1 MWHSSEQLE
10 RKTSRSCSGTSTEL
24 QMRAP
29 GGDPNLDRC
38 CGLSMP
44 ERELGSSSGHGPGS
58 KTPIF
63 VVVVVKVLSSCHC
76 VSVSPKLIPCTA
88 HSSARVRDDRS

>member
-1 MWHSSEQLE
+1 MGHPQS
-10 RKTSRSCSGTSTEL
+10 L
-24 QMRAP
+24 QTRAP
-29 GGDPNLDRC
+29 GGDLNLDRC

-44 ERELGSSSGHGPGS
+44 EWELDSSSGHGPGS
-58 KTPIF
+58 KTSIF
-63 VVVVVKVLSSCHC
+63 VVVKVLSSCHC